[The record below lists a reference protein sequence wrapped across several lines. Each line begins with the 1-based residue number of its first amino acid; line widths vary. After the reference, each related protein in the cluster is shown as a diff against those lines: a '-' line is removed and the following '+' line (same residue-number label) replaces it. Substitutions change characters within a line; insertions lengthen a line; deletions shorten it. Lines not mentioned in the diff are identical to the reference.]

1 MSRLIS
7 DNYAAWKSEC
17 NARFQHLKQNEQA
30 QTEIFSPS

>member
-1 MSRLIS
+1 MSTLIFEKFA
-7 DNYAAWKSEC
+7 NWKQEC